1 MEGPYANLIID
12 TLLIIIFVKVVQK
25 VSYFFFSKIFK
36 KNKTRF
42 NFRKKVSFVCNIFLV
57 FIIIIIWED
66 FLLKFITLF
75 SFVTAAIAYSLR
87 DTIINFFAGIYIRLA
102 KPFQVEDRIMICN
115 HIGDVVNISNLS
127 FEVLEVNNDTFQS
140 TGSIVHIP
148 NSKVISEPLINY
160 VKVFKYVWNET
171 EVKISIDSDI
181 KKVKGILYSIVNN
194 NDIIKSI
201 PGKMINEL
209 NNNSSYITGYGA
221 PAGSSSSVTN
231 GTYNTTLGKDA
242 STTGTIYGIY
252 DMSGGAWEYVMG
264 VYNNAKSSSGF
275 NSLPDEKY
283 YNNYTGSS
291 YTGHALTETKNWYSD
306 YADFVFTSY
315 PWFLRGGNYGD
326 GASAGVFGFG
336 INDGNSYN
344 SYSSRPVISN
354 E

>member
-1 MEGPYANLIID
+1 MKYVDKINKIISSVTGMEGPYANLIID
-12 TLLIIIFVKVVQK
+12 TLLIIIFVKIVQK
-25 VSYFFFSKIFK
+25 VFYFFFSKIFK

-127 FEVLEVNNDTFQS
+127 FEVLEVNSDTFQS

-209 NNNSSYITGYGA
+209 NNNSSYRI
-221 PAGSSSSVTN
+221 
-231 GTYNTTLGKDA
+231 
-242 STTGTIYGIY
+242 
-252 DMSGGAWEYVMG
+252 
-264 VYNNAKSSSGF
+264 
-275 NSLPDEKY
+275 Y
-283 YNNYTGSS
+283 YNKLEPIIYT
-291 YTGHALTETKNWYSD
+291 N
-306 YADFVFTSY
+306 
-315 PWFLRGGNYGD
+315 
-326 GASAGVFGFG
+326 
-336 INDGNSYN
+336 INDKYVSMNIRYLVHPKKKRN
-344 SYSSRPVISN
+344 VIN
-354 E
+354 EINNQLLKLNEEGKISLYIEK

>member
-1 MEGPYANLIID
+1 MKYVDMINKIISSVTGMEGPYANLIID
-12 TLLIIIFVKVVQK
+12 TLLIIIFVKIVQK
-25 VSYFFFSKIFK
+25 VSYFFFGKIFK

-57 FIIIIIWED
+57 FIIIIIWEE

-87 DTIINFFAGIYIRLA
+87 DTIINFFAGIYIKLA

-115 HIGDVVNISNLS
+115 HIGDVVNISSLS
-127 FEVLEVNNDTFQS
+127 FEVLEVNSDTFQS

-171 EVKISIDSDI
+171 EVRISIDSDI

-209 NNNSSYITGYGA
+209 NNNSSYRI
-221 PAGSSSSVTN
+221 
-231 GTYNTTLGKDA
+231 
-242 STTGTIYGIY
+242 
-252 DMSGGAWEYVMG
+252 
-264 VYNNAKSSSGF
+264 
-275 NSLPDEKY
+275 Y
-283 YNNYTGSS
+283 YNKLEPIIYTNIKDK
-291 YTGHALTETKNWYSD
+291 YVTMNIRYLVHPKKKRN
-306 YADFVFTSY
+306 V
-315 PWFLRGGNYGD
+315 
-326 GASAGVFGFG
+326 
-336 INDGNSYN
+336 INEINNQLLKLNEEGK
-344 SYSSRPVISN
+344 ISLYI
-354 E
+354 EK

>member
-1 MEGPYANLIID
+1 MKYVDMINKIISSVTGMEGPYANLIID
-12 TLLIIIFVKVVQK
+12 TLLIIIFVKIVQK
-25 VSYFFFSKIFK
+25 VSYFFFGKIIK

-57 FIIIIIWED
+57 FIIIIIWEE

-87 DTIINFFAGIYIRLA
+87 DTIINFFAGIYIKLA

-115 HIGDVVNISNLS
+115 HIGDVVNISSLS
-127 FEVLEVNNDTFQS
+127 FEVLEVNSDTFQS

-171 EVKISIDSDI
+171 EVRISIDSDI

-209 NNNSSYITGYGA
+209 NNNSSYRI
-221 PAGSSSSVTN
+221 
-231 GTYNTTLGKDA
+231 
-242 STTGTIYGIY
+242 
-252 DMSGGAWEYVMG
+252 
-264 VYNNAKSSSGF
+264 
-275 NSLPDEKY
+275 Y
-283 YNNYTGSS
+283 YNKLEPIIYTNIKDKYVSMNIR
-291 YTGHALTETKNWYSD
+291 YLVHPKKKRN
-306 YADFVFTSY
+306 V
-315 PWFLRGGNYGD
+315 
-326 GASAGVFGFG
+326 
-336 INDGNSYN
+336 INEINNQLLKLNEEGK
-344 SYSSRPVISN
+344 ISLYI
-354 E
+354 EK

>member
-1 MEGPYANLIID
+1 MKYVDKINELISSVTGMEGPYANLIID
-12 TLLIIIFVKVVQK
+12 TLLIIIFVKIVQK
-25 VSYFFFSKIFK
+25 VSYFFFGKIFK

-75 SFVTAAIAYSLR
+75 SFVTAAVAYSLR

-171 EVKISIDSDI
+171 EVKICIDSDI

-209 NNNSSYITGYGA
+209 NNNSSYRI
-221 PAGSSSSVTN
+221 
-231 GTYNTTLGKDA
+231 
-242 STTGTIYGIY
+242 
-252 DMSGGAWEYVMG
+252 
-264 VYNNAKSSSGF
+264 
-275 NSLPDEKY
+275 Y
-283 YNNYTGSS
+283 YNKLEPIIYTDIKDKYVSMNIR
-291 YTGHALTETKNWYSD
+291 YLVHPKKKRN
-306 YADFVFTSY
+306 V
-315 PWFLRGGNYGD
+315 
-326 GASAGVFGFG
+326 
-336 INDGNSYN
+336 INEINN
-344 SYSSRPVISN
+344 QLLKLNEERKISLYV
-354 E
+354 EK

>member
-1 MEGPYANLIID
+1 MKYVDKINKIISIVTGMEGPYANLIID

-209 NNNSSYITGYGA
+209 NNNSSYRI
-221 PAGSSSSVTN
+221 
-231 GTYNTTLGKDA
+231 
-242 STTGTIYGIY
+242 
-252 DMSGGAWEYVMG
+252 
-264 VYNNAKSSSGF
+264 
-275 NSLPDEKY
+275 Y
-283 YNNYTGSS
+283 YNKLEPIIYTNIKDKYVSMNIR
-291 YTGHALTETKNWYSD
+291 YLVHPKKKRN
-306 YADFVFTSY
+306 V
-315 PWFLRGGNYGD
+315 
-326 GASAGVFGFG
+326 
-336 INDGNSYN
+336 INEINNQLLKLNEEGK
-344 SYSSRPVISN
+344 ISLYI
-354 E
+354 EK

>member
-1 MEGPYANLIID
+1 MKYVDKINKIISSVTGMEGPYANLIID
-12 TLLIIIFVKVVQK
+12 TLLIIIFVKIVQK

-115 HIGDVVNISNLS
+115 HIDDVVNISNLS
-127 FEVLEVNNDTFQS
+127 FEVLEVNSDTFQS

-209 NNNSSYITGYGA
+209 NNNSSYRI
-221 PAGSSSSVTN
+221 
-231 GTYNTTLGKDA
+231 
-242 STTGTIYGIY
+242 
-252 DMSGGAWEYVMG
+252 
-264 VYNNAKSSSGF
+264 
-275 NSLPDEKY
+275 Y
-283 YNNYTGSS
+283 YNKLEPIIYTNIKDKYVSMNIR
-291 YTGHALTETKNWYSD
+291 YLVHPKKKRN
-306 YADFVFTSY
+306 V
-315 PWFLRGGNYGD
+315 
-326 GASAGVFGFG
+326 
-336 INDGNSYN
+336 INEINNQLLKLNEEGK
-344 SYSSRPVISN
+344 ISLYI
-354 E
+354 EK

>member
-1 MEGPYANLIID
+1 MKYVDKINKIISSVTGMEGPYANLIID
-12 TLLIIIFVKVVQK
+12 TLLIIIFVKIVQK
-25 VSYFFFSKIFK
+25 VSNFFFSKIFK

-201 PGKMINEL
+201 PGKMVNEL
-209 NNNSSYITGYGA
+209 NNNSSYRI
-221 PAGSSSSVTN
+221 
-231 GTYNTTLGKDA
+231 
-242 STTGTIYGIY
+242 
-252 DMSGGAWEYVMG
+252 
-264 VYNNAKSSSGF
+264 
-275 NSLPDEKY
+275 Y
-283 YNNYTGSS
+283 YNKLEPIIYTNIKDKYVSMNIR
-291 YTGHALTETKNWYSD
+291 YLVHPKKKRN
-306 YADFVFTSY
+306 V
-315 PWFLRGGNYGD
+315 
-326 GASAGVFGFG
+326 
-336 INDGNSYN
+336 INEINNQLLKLNEEGK
-344 SYSSRPVISN
+344 ISLYI
-354 E
+354 EK

>member
-1 MEGPYANLIID
+1 MKYVDKINKIISSVTGMEGPYANLIID
-12 TLLIIIFVKVVQK
+12 TLLIIIFVKIVQK
-25 VSYFFFSKIFK
+25 VSNFFFSKIFK

-115 HIGDVVNISNLS
+115 HIGDVVNISSLS
-127 FEVLEVNNDTFQS
+127 FEVLEVNSDTFQS

-171 EVKISIDSDI
+171 EVKISINSDI

-201 PGKMINEL
+201 PSKMINEL
-209 NNNSSYITGYGA
+209 NNNSSYRI
-221 PAGSSSSVTN
+221 
-231 GTYNTTLGKDA
+231 
-242 STTGTIYGIY
+242 
-252 DMSGGAWEYVMG
+252 
-264 VYNNAKSSSGF
+264 
-275 NSLPDEKY
+275 Y
-283 YNNYTGSS
+283 YNKLEPIIYTNIKDKYVSMNIR
-291 YTGHALTETKNWYSD
+291 YLVHPKKKRN
-306 YADFVFTSY
+306 V
-315 PWFLRGGNYGD
+315 
-326 GASAGVFGFG
+326 
-336 INDGNSYN
+336 INEINNQLLKLNEEGK
-344 SYSSRPVISN
+344 ISLYI
-354 E
+354 EK

>member
-1 MEGPYANLIID
+1 MKYVDKINKIISSVTGMEGPYANLIID
-12 TLLIIIFVKVVQK
+12 TLLIIIFVKIVQK

-127 FEVLEVNNDTFQS
+127 FELLEVNNDTFQS

-209 NNNSSYITGYGA
+209 NNNSSYRI
-221 PAGSSSSVTN
+221 
-231 GTYNTTLGKDA
+231 
-242 STTGTIYGIY
+242 
-252 DMSGGAWEYVMG
+252 
-264 VYNNAKSSSGF
+264 
-275 NSLPDEKY
+275 Y
-283 YNNYTGSS
+283 YNKLEPIIYTNIKDKYVSMNIR
-291 YTGHALTETKNWYSD
+291 YLVHPKKKRN
-306 YADFVFTSY
+306 V
-315 PWFLRGGNYGD
+315 
-326 GASAGVFGFG
+326 
-336 INDGNSYN
+336 INEINNQLLKLNEEGK
-344 SYSSRPVISN
+344 ISLYI
-354 E
+354 EK

>member
-1 MEGPYANLIID
+1 MKYVDKINKIISSVTGMEGPYANLIID
-12 TLLIIIFVKVVQK
+12 TLLIIIFVKIVQK

-57 FIIIIIWED
+57 FIIIIIWEE

-209 NNNSSYITGYGA
+209 NNNSSYRI
-221 PAGSSSSVTN
+221 
-231 GTYNTTLGKDA
+231 
-242 STTGTIYGIY
+242 
-252 DMSGGAWEYVMG
+252 
-264 VYNNAKSSSGF
+264 
-275 NSLPDEKY
+275 Y
-283 YNNYTGSS
+283 YNKLEPIIYTNIKDKYVSMNIR
-291 YTGHALTETKNWYSD
+291 YLVHPKKKRN
-306 YADFVFTSY
+306 V
-315 PWFLRGGNYGD
+315 
-326 GASAGVFGFG
+326 
-336 INDGNSYN
+336 INEINNQLLKLNEEGK
-344 SYSSRPVISN
+344 ISLYI
-354 E
+354 EK

>member
-1 MEGPYANLIID
+1 MKYVDKINKIISSVTGMEGPYANLIID
-12 TLLIIIFVKVVQK
+12 TLFIIIFVKIVQK

-201 PGKMINEL
+201 PGKMVNEL
-209 NNNSSYITGYGA
+209 NNNSSYRI
-221 PAGSSSSVTN
+221 
-231 GTYNTTLGKDA
+231 
-242 STTGTIYGIY
+242 
-252 DMSGGAWEYVMG
+252 
-264 VYNNAKSSSGF
+264 
-275 NSLPDEKY
+275 Y
-283 YNNYTGSS
+283 YNKLEPIIYTNIKDKYVSMNIR
-291 YTGHALTETKNWYSD
+291 YLVHPKKKRN
-306 YADFVFTSY
+306 V
-315 PWFLRGGNYGD
+315 
-326 GASAGVFGFG
+326 
-336 INDGNSYN
+336 INEINNQLLKLNEEGK
-344 SYSSRPVISN
+344 ISLYI
-354 E
+354 EK

>member
-1 MEGPYANLIID
+1 MKYVDKINKIISSVTGIEGPYANLIID
-12 TLLIIIFVKVVQK
+12 TLLIIIFVKIVQK

-209 NNNSSYITGYGA
+209 NNNSSYRI
-221 PAGSSSSVTN
+221 
-231 GTYNTTLGKDA
+231 
-242 STTGTIYGIY
+242 
-252 DMSGGAWEYVMG
+252 
-264 VYNNAKSSSGF
+264 
-275 NSLPDEKY
+275 Y
-283 YNNYTGSS
+283 YNKLEPIIYTNIKDKYVSMNIR
-291 YTGHALTETKNWYSD
+291 YLVHPKKKRN
-306 YADFVFTSY
+306 V
-315 PWFLRGGNYGD
+315 
-326 GASAGVFGFG
+326 
-336 INDGNSYN
+336 INEINNQLLKLNEEGK
-344 SYSSRPVISN
+344 ISLYI
-354 E
+354 EK

>member
-1 MEGPYANLIID
+1 MKYVDMINKIISSVTGMEGPYANLIID
-12 TLLIIIFVKVVQK
+12 TLLIIIFVKIVQK

-42 NFRKKVSFVCNIFLV
+42 NFRKEVSFVCNIFLV

-87 DTIINFFAGIYIRLA
+87 DTIINFFAGIYIKLA

-115 HIGDVVNISNLS
+115 HIGDVVNISSLS
-127 FEVLEVNNDTFQS
+127 FEVLEVNSDTFQS

-171 EVKISIDSDI
+171 EVRISIDSDI

-209 NNNSSYITGYGA
+209 NNNSSYRI
-221 PAGSSSSVTN
+221 
-231 GTYNTTLGKDA
+231 
-242 STTGTIYGIY
+242 
-252 DMSGGAWEYVMG
+252 
-264 VYNNAKSSSGF
+264 
-275 NSLPDEKY
+275 Y
-283 YNNYTGSS
+283 YNKLEPIIYTNIKDKYVSMNIR
-291 YTGHALTETKNWYSD
+291 YLVHPKKKRN
-306 YADFVFTSY
+306 V
-315 PWFLRGGNYGD
+315 
-326 GASAGVFGFG
+326 
-336 INDGNSYN
+336 INEINNQLLKLNEEGK
-344 SYSSRPVISN
+344 ISLYI
-354 E
+354 EK

>member
-1 MEGPYANLIID
+1 MKYVDKINKIISSVTGMEGPYANLIID
-12 TLLIIIFVKVVQK
+12 TLLIIIFVKIVQK
-25 VSYFFFSKIFK
+25 VSNFFFSKIFK

-127 FEVLEVNNDTFQS
+127 FEVLEVNSDTFQS

-209 NNNSSYITGYGA
+209 NNNSSYRI
-221 PAGSSSSVTN
+221 
-231 GTYNTTLGKDA
+231 
-242 STTGTIYGIY
+242 
-252 DMSGGAWEYVMG
+252 
-264 VYNNAKSSSGF
+264 
-275 NSLPDEKY
+275 Y
-283 YNNYTGSS
+283 YNKLEPIIYTNIKDKYVSMNIR
-291 YTGHALTETKNWYSD
+291 YLVHPKKKRN
-306 YADFVFTSY
+306 V
-315 PWFLRGGNYGD
+315 
-326 GASAGVFGFG
+326 
-336 INDGNSYN
+336 INEINNQLLKLNEEGK
-344 SYSSRPVISN
+344 ISLYI
-354 E
+354 EK

>member
-1 MEGPYANLIID
+1 MKYVDKINKIISSVTGMEGPYANLIID
-12 TLLIIIFVKVVQK
+12 TLLIIIFVKIVQK
-25 VSYFFFSKIFK
+25 VSNFFFSKIFK

-57 FIIIIIWED
+57 FIIIIIWEE

-171 EVKISIDSDI
+171 EVRISIDSDI

-201 PGKMINEL
+201 PSKMINEL
-209 NNNSSYITGYGA
+209 NNNSSYRI
-221 PAGSSSSVTN
+221 
-231 GTYNTTLGKDA
+231 
-242 STTGTIYGIY
+242 
-252 DMSGGAWEYVMG
+252 
-264 VYNNAKSSSGF
+264 
-275 NSLPDEKY
+275 Y
-283 YNNYTGSS
+283 YNKLEPIIYTNIKDKYVSMNIR
-291 YTGHALTETKNWYSD
+291 YLVHPKKKRN
-306 YADFVFTSY
+306 V
-315 PWFLRGGNYGD
+315 
-326 GASAGVFGFG
+326 
-336 INDGNSYN
+336 INEINNQLLKLNEEGK
-344 SYSSRPVISN
+344 ISLYI
-354 E
+354 EK

>member
-1 MEGPYANLIID
+1 MKYVDKINKIISSVTGMEGPYANLIID
-12 TLLIIIFVKVVQK
+12 TLLIIIFVKIVQK
-25 VSYFFFSKIFK
+25 VSNFFFSKIFK

-115 HIGDVVNISNLS
+115 HIGDVVNISSLS
-127 FEVLEVNNDTFQS
+127 FEVLEVNSDTFQS

-171 EVKISIDSDI
+171 EVKISINSDI

-201 PGKMINEL
+201 PSKMINEL
-209 NNNSSYITGYGA
+209 NNNSSYRI
-221 PAGSSSSVTN
+221 
-231 GTYNTTLGKDA
+231 
-242 STTGTIYGIY
+242 
-252 DMSGGAWEYVMG
+252 
-264 VYNNAKSSSGF
+264 
-275 NSLPDEKY
+275 Y
-283 YNNYTGSS
+283 YNKLEPIIYTNIKDKYVSLNIR
-291 YTGHALTETKNWYSD
+291 YLVHPKKKRN
-306 YADFVFTSY
+306 V
-315 PWFLRGGNYGD
+315 
-326 GASAGVFGFG
+326 
-336 INDGNSYN
+336 INEINNQLLKLNEEGK
-344 SYSSRPVISN
+344 ISLYI
-354 E
+354 EK

>member
-1 MEGPYANLIID
+1 MKYVDKINKIISSVTGMEGPYANLIID
-12 TLLIIIFVKVVQK
+12 TLLIIIFVKIVQK
-25 VSYFFFSKIFK
+25 VSNFFFSKIFK

-42 NFRKKVSFVCNIFLV
+42 NFRKKVSFVCNIFLI

-127 FEVLEVNNDTFQS
+127 FELLEVNNDTFQS

-148 NSKVISEPLINY
+148 NSKVVSEPLINY

-209 NNNSSYITGYGA
+209 NNNSSYRI
-221 PAGSSSSVTN
+221 
-231 GTYNTTLGKDA
+231 
-242 STTGTIYGIY
+242 
-252 DMSGGAWEYVMG
+252 
-264 VYNNAKSSSGF
+264 
-275 NSLPDEKY
+275 Y
-283 YNNYTGSS
+283 YNKLEPIIYTNIKDKYVSMNIR
-291 YTGHALTETKNWYSD
+291 YLVHPKKKRN
-306 YADFVFTSY
+306 V
-315 PWFLRGGNYGD
+315 
-326 GASAGVFGFG
+326 
-336 INDGNSYN
+336 INEINNQLLKLNEEGK
-344 SYSSRPVISN
+344 ISLYI
-354 E
+354 EK

>member
-1 MEGPYANLIID
+1 MKYVDKINKIISSVTGMEGPYANLIID
-12 TLLIIIFVKVVQK
+12 TLLIIIFVKIVQK

-140 TGSIVHIP
+140 TGSILHIP
-148 NSKVISEPLINY
+148 NSKLISEPLINY

-201 PGKMINEL
+201 PSKMINEL
-209 NNNSSYITGYGA
+209 NNNSSYRI
-221 PAGSSSSVTN
+221 
-231 GTYNTTLGKDA
+231 
-242 STTGTIYGIY
+242 
-252 DMSGGAWEYVMG
+252 
-264 VYNNAKSSSGF
+264 
-275 NSLPDEKY
+275 Y
-283 YNNYTGSS
+283 YNKLEPIIYTNIKDKYVSMNIR
-291 YTGHALTETKNWYSD
+291 YLVHPKKKRN
-306 YADFVFTSY
+306 V
-315 PWFLRGGNYGD
+315 
-326 GASAGVFGFG
+326 
-336 INDGNSYN
+336 INEINNQLLKLNEEGK
-344 SYSSRPVISN
+344 ISLYI
-354 E
+354 EK

>member
-1 MEGPYANLIID
+1 MKYVDKINKIISSVTGMEGPYANLIID
-12 TLLIIIFVKVVQK
+12 TLLIIIFVKIVQK
-25 VSYFFFSKIFK
+25 VSNFFFSKIFK

-127 FEVLEVNNDTFQS
+127 FELLEVNNDTFQS

-148 NSKVISEPLINY
+148 NSKVVSEPLINY

-171 EVKISIDSDI
+171 EVKISIESDI

-201 PGKMINEL
+201 PSKMINEL
-209 NNNSSYITGYGA
+209 NNNSSYRI
-221 PAGSSSSVTN
+221 
-231 GTYNTTLGKDA
+231 
-242 STTGTIYGIY
+242 
-252 DMSGGAWEYVMG
+252 
-264 VYNNAKSSSGF
+264 
-275 NSLPDEKY
+275 Y
-283 YNNYTGSS
+283 YNKLDPIIYTNIKDKYVSMNIR
-291 YTGHALTETKNWYSD
+291 YLVHPKKKRN
-306 YADFVFTSY
+306 V
-315 PWFLRGGNYGD
+315 
-326 GASAGVFGFG
+326 
-336 INDGNSYN
+336 INEINNQLLKLNEEGK
-344 SYSSRPVISN
+344 ISLYI
-354 E
+354 EK

>member
-1 MEGPYANLIID
+1 MKYVDKINKIISSVTGMEGPYANLIID
-12 TLLIIIFVKVVQK
+12 TLLIIIFVKIVQK
-25 VSYFFFSKIFK
+25 VFYFFFSKIFK

-87 DTIINFFAGIYIRLA
+87 DTIINFFADIYIRLA

-201 PGKMINEL
+201 PSKMINEL
-209 NNNSSYITGYGA
+209 NNNSSYRI
-221 PAGSSSSVTN
+221 
-231 GTYNTTLGKDA
+231 
-242 STTGTIYGIY
+242 
-252 DMSGGAWEYVMG
+252 
-264 VYNNAKSSSGF
+264 
-275 NSLPDEKY
+275 Y
-283 YNNYTGSS
+283 YNKLEPIIYT
-291 YTGHALTETKNWYSD
+291 N
-306 YADFVFTSY
+306 
-315 PWFLRGGNYGD
+315 
-326 GASAGVFGFG
+326 
-336 INDGNSYN
+336 INDKYVSMNIRYLVHPKKKRN
-344 SYSSRPVISN
+344 VIN
-354 E
+354 EINNQLLKLNEEGKISLYIEK

>member
-1 MEGPYANLIID
+1 MKYVDKINKIISSVTEMEGPYANLIID
-12 TLLIIIFVKVVQK
+12 TLLIIIFVKIVQK

-201 PGKMINEL
+201 PSKMINEL
-209 NNNSSYITGYGA
+209 NNNSSYRI
-221 PAGSSSSVTN
+221 
-231 GTYNTTLGKDA
+231 
-242 STTGTIYGIY
+242 
-252 DMSGGAWEYVMG
+252 
-264 VYNNAKSSSGF
+264 
-275 NSLPDEKY
+275 Y
-283 YNNYTGSS
+283 YNKLEPIIYTNIKDKYVSMNIR
-291 YTGHALTETKNWYSD
+291 YLVHPKKKRN
-306 YADFVFTSY
+306 V
-315 PWFLRGGNYGD
+315 
-326 GASAGVFGFG
+326 
-336 INDGNSYN
+336 INEINNQLLKLNEEGK
-344 SYSSRPVISN
+344 ISLYI
-354 E
+354 EK

>member
-1 MEGPYANLIID
+1 MKYVDKINKIISSVTGMEGPYANLIID
-12 TLLIIIFVKVVQK
+12 TLLIIIFVKIVQK
-25 VSYFFFSKIFK
+25 VSNFFFSKIFK

-148 NSKVISEPLINY
+148 NSKVVSEPLINY

-171 EVKISIDSDI
+171 EVRISIDSDI

-201 PGKMINEL
+201 PSKMINEL
-209 NNNSSYITGYGA
+209 NNNSSYRI
-221 PAGSSSSVTN
+221 
-231 GTYNTTLGKDA
+231 
-242 STTGTIYGIY
+242 
-252 DMSGGAWEYVMG
+252 
-264 VYNNAKSSSGF
+264 
-275 NSLPDEKY
+275 Y
-283 YNNYTGSS
+283 YNKLDPIIYTNIKDKYVSMNIR
-291 YTGHALTETKNWYSD
+291 YLVHPKKKRN
-306 YADFVFTSY
+306 V
-315 PWFLRGGNYGD
+315 
-326 GASAGVFGFG
+326 
-336 INDGNSYN
+336 INEINNQLLKLNEEGK
-344 SYSSRPVISN
+344 ISLYI
-354 E
+354 EK

>member
-1 MEGPYANLIID
+1 MKYVDKINKIISSVTGMEGPYANLIID
-12 TLLIIIFVKVVQK
+12 TLLIIIFVKIVQK
-25 VSYFFFSKIFK
+25 ISNFFFSKIFK

-209 NNNSSYITGYGA
+209 NNNSSYRI
-221 PAGSSSSVTN
+221 
-231 GTYNTTLGKDA
+231 
-242 STTGTIYGIY
+242 
-252 DMSGGAWEYVMG
+252 
-264 VYNNAKSSSGF
+264 
-275 NSLPDEKY
+275 Y
-283 YNNYTGSS
+283 YNKLEPIIYTDIKDKYVSMNIR
-291 YTGHALTETKNWYSD
+291 YLVHPKKKRN
-306 YADFVFTSY
+306 V
-315 PWFLRGGNYGD
+315 
-326 GASAGVFGFG
+326 
-336 INDGNSYN
+336 INEINN
-344 SYSSRPVISN
+344 QLLKLNEERKISLYV
-354 E
+354 EK

>member
-1 MEGPYANLIID
+1 MKYVDKINKIISSVTGMEGPYANLIID
-12 TLLIIIFVKVVQK
+12 TLLIIIFVKIVQK

-127 FEVLEVNNDTFQS
+127 FEVLEVNSDTFQS

-201 PGKMINEL
+201 PSKMINEL
-209 NNNSSYITGYGA
+209 NNNSSYRI
-221 PAGSSSSVTN
+221 
-231 GTYNTTLGKDA
+231 
-242 STTGTIYGIY
+242 
-252 DMSGGAWEYVMG
+252 
-264 VYNNAKSSSGF
+264 
-275 NSLPDEKY
+275 Y
-283 YNNYTGSS
+283 YNKLEPIIYT
-291 YTGHALTETKNWYSD
+291 N
-306 YADFVFTSY
+306 
-315 PWFLRGGNYGD
+315 
-326 GASAGVFGFG
+326 
-336 INDGNSYN
+336 INDKYVSMNIRYLVHPKKKRN
-344 SYSSRPVISN
+344 VIN
-354 E
+354 EINNQLLKLNEEGKISLYIEK

>member
-1 MEGPYANLIID
+1 MKYVDKINKIISSVTGMEGPYANLIID
-12 TLLIIIFVKVVQK
+12 TLLIIIFVKIVQK
-25 VSYFFFSKIFK
+25 VSNFFFSKIFK

-87 DTIINFFAGIYIRLA
+87 DTIINFFAGIYIKLA

-171 EVKISIDSDI
+171 EVRISIDSDI

-209 NNNSSYITGYGA
+209 NNNSSYRI
-221 PAGSSSSVTN
+221 
-231 GTYNTTLGKDA
+231 
-242 STTGTIYGIY
+242 
-252 DMSGGAWEYVMG
+252 
-264 VYNNAKSSSGF
+264 
-275 NSLPDEKY
+275 Y
-283 YNNYTGSS
+283 YNKLEPIIYTNIKDKYVSMNIR
-291 YTGHALTETKNWYSD
+291 YLVHPKKKRN
-306 YADFVFTSY
+306 V
-315 PWFLRGGNYGD
+315 
-326 GASAGVFGFG
+326 
-336 INDGNSYN
+336 INEINNQLLKLNEEGK
-344 SYSSRPVISN
+344 ISLYI
-354 E
+354 EK

>member
-1 MEGPYANLIID
+1 MKYVDKINKIISSVTGMEGPYANLIID
-12 TLLIIIFVKVVQK
+12 TLLIIIFVKIVQK

-127 FEVLEVNNDTFQS
+127 FEVLEVNSDTFQS

-171 EVKISIDSDI
+171 EVKICIDSDI

-209 NNNSSYITGYGA
+209 NNNSSYRI
-221 PAGSSSSVTN
+221 
-231 GTYNTTLGKDA
+231 
-242 STTGTIYGIY
+242 
-252 DMSGGAWEYVMG
+252 
-264 VYNNAKSSSGF
+264 
-275 NSLPDEKY
+275 Y
-283 YNNYTGSS
+283 YNKLEPIIYT
-291 YTGHALTETKNWYSD
+291 N
-306 YADFVFTSY
+306 
-315 PWFLRGGNYGD
+315 
-326 GASAGVFGFG
+326 
-336 INDGNSYN
+336 INDKYVSMNIRYLVHPKKKRN
-344 SYSSRPVISN
+344 VIN
-354 E
+354 EINNQLLKLNEEGKISLYIEK

>member
-1 MEGPYANLIID
+1 MKYVDKINKIISSVTGMEGPYANLIID
-12 TLLIIIFVKVVQK
+12 TLLIIIFVKIVQK

-127 FEVLEVNNDTFQS
+127 FEVLEVNSDTFQS

-171 EVKISIDSDI
+171 EVKISINSDI

-201 PGKMINEL
+201 PSKMINEL
-209 NNNSSYITGYGA
+209 NNNSSYRI
-221 PAGSSSSVTN
+221 
-231 GTYNTTLGKDA
+231 
-242 STTGTIYGIY
+242 
-252 DMSGGAWEYVMG
+252 
-264 VYNNAKSSSGF
+264 
-275 NSLPDEKY
+275 Y
-283 YNNYTGSS
+283 YNKLEPIIYTNIKDKYVSMNIR
-291 YTGHALTETKNWYSD
+291 YLVHPKKKRN
-306 YADFVFTSY
+306 V
-315 PWFLRGGNYGD
+315 
-326 GASAGVFGFG
+326 
-336 INDGNSYN
+336 INEINNQLLKLNEEGK
-344 SYSSRPVISN
+344 ISLYI
-354 E
+354 EK

>member
-1 MEGPYANLIID
+1 MKYVDKINKIISSVTGMEGPYANLIID
-12 TLLIIIFVKVVQK
+12 TLLIIIFVKIVQK
-25 VSYFFFSKIFK
+25 VSNFFFSKIFK

-87 DTIINFFAGIYIRLA
+87 DTIINFFASIYIRLA

-115 HIGDVVNISNLS
+115 HIGDVVNISSLS
-127 FEVLEVNNDTFQS
+127 FEVLEVNSDTFQS

-171 EVKISIDSDI
+171 EVKISINSDI

-201 PGKMINEL
+201 PSKMINEL
-209 NNNSSYITGYGA
+209 NNNSSYRI
-221 PAGSSSSVTN
+221 
-231 GTYNTTLGKDA
+231 
-242 STTGTIYGIY
+242 
-252 DMSGGAWEYVMG
+252 
-264 VYNNAKSSSGF
+264 
-275 NSLPDEKY
+275 Y
-283 YNNYTGSS
+283 YNKLEPIIYTNIKDKYVSMNIR
-291 YTGHALTETKNWYSD
+291 YLVHPKKKRN
-306 YADFVFTSY
+306 V
-315 PWFLRGGNYGD
+315 
-326 GASAGVFGFG
+326 
-336 INDGNSYN
+336 INEINNQLLKLNEEGK
-344 SYSSRPVISN
+344 ISLYI
-354 E
+354 EK

>member
-1 MEGPYANLIID
+1 MKYVDKINKIISSVTGMEGPYANLIID
-12 TLLIIIFVKVVQK
+12 TLLIIIFVKIVQK

-57 FIIIIIWED
+57 FIIIIIWEE

-201 PGKMINEL
+201 PSKMINEL
-209 NNNSSYITGYGA
+209 NNNSSYRI
-221 PAGSSSSVTN
+221 
-231 GTYNTTLGKDA
+231 
-242 STTGTIYGIY
+242 
-252 DMSGGAWEYVMG
+252 
-264 VYNNAKSSSGF
+264 
-275 NSLPDEKY
+275 Y
-283 YNNYTGSS
+283 YNKLEPIIYTNIKDKYVSMNIR
-291 YTGHALTETKNWYSD
+291 YLVHPKKKRN
-306 YADFVFTSY
+306 V
-315 PWFLRGGNYGD
+315 
-326 GASAGVFGFG
+326 
-336 INDGNSYN
+336 INEINNQLLKLNEEGK
-344 SYSSRPVISN
+344 ISL
-354 E
+354 

>member
-1 MEGPYANLIID
+1 MKYVDKINKIISSVTGMEGPYANLIID
-12 TLLIIIFVKVVQK
+12 TLLIIIFVKIVQK

-57 FIIIIIWED
+57 FIIIIIWEN

-127 FEVLEVNNDTFQS
+127 FEVLEVNSDTFQS

-171 EVKISIDSDI
+171 EVKICIDSDI

-201 PGKMINEL
+201 PSKMINEL
-209 NNNSSYITGYGA
+209 NNNSSYRI
-221 PAGSSSSVTN
+221 
-231 GTYNTTLGKDA
+231 
-242 STTGTIYGIY
+242 
-252 DMSGGAWEYVMG
+252 
-264 VYNNAKSSSGF
+264 
-275 NSLPDEKY
+275 Y
-283 YNNYTGSS
+283 YNKLEPIIYT
-291 YTGHALTETKNWYSD
+291 N
-306 YADFVFTSY
+306 
-315 PWFLRGGNYGD
+315 
-326 GASAGVFGFG
+326 
-336 INDGNSYN
+336 INDKYVSMNIRYLVHPKKKRN
-344 SYSSRPVISN
+344 VIN
-354 E
+354 EINNQLLKLNEEGKISLYIEK

>member
-1 MEGPYANLIID
+1 MKYVDKINKIIFSVTGMEGPYANLIID
-12 TLLIIIFVKVVQK
+12 TLLIIIFVKIVQK
-25 VSYFFFSKIFK
+25 VSNFFFSKIFK

-127 FEVLEVNNDTFQS
+127 FEVLEVNSDTFQS

-209 NNNSSYITGYGA
+209 NNNSSYRI
-221 PAGSSSSVTN
+221 
-231 GTYNTTLGKDA
+231 
-242 STTGTIYGIY
+242 
-252 DMSGGAWEYVMG
+252 
-264 VYNNAKSSSGF
+264 
-275 NSLPDEKY
+275 Y
-283 YNNYTGSS
+283 YNKLEPIIYTNIKDKYVSMNIR
-291 YTGHALTETKNWYSD
+291 YLVHPKKKRN
-306 YADFVFTSY
+306 V
-315 PWFLRGGNYGD
+315 
-326 GASAGVFGFG
+326 
-336 INDGNSYN
+336 INEINNQLLKLNEEGK
-344 SYSSRPVISN
+344 ISLYI
-354 E
+354 EK

>member
-1 MEGPYANLIID
+1 MKYVDKLNKIISSVTGMEGPYANLIID
-12 TLLIIIFVKVVQK
+12 TLLIIIFVKIVQK

-127 FEVLEVNNDTFQS
+127 FEVLEVNSDTFQS

-209 NNNSSYITGYGA
+209 NNNSSYRI
-221 PAGSSSSVTN
+221 
-231 GTYNTTLGKDA
+231 
-242 STTGTIYGIY
+242 
-252 DMSGGAWEYVMG
+252 
-264 VYNNAKSSSGF
+264 
-275 NSLPDEKY
+275 Y
-283 YNNYTGSS
+283 YNKLEPIIYT
-291 YTGHALTETKNWYSD
+291 N
-306 YADFVFTSY
+306 
-315 PWFLRGGNYGD
+315 
-326 GASAGVFGFG
+326 
-336 INDGNSYN
+336 INDKYVSMNIRYLVHPKKKRN
-344 SYSSRPVISN
+344 VIN
-354 E
+354 EINNQLLKLNEEGKISLYIEK